1 MYLKRDKLWTEELH
15 QMNKKNTF
23 EQKDTTMLKTIQK
36 FEIGQL
42 AAGISG
48 ISHKVKMSKLL
59 PRLWNVKFGMIR
71 FKR

>member
-1 MYLKRDKLWTEELH
+1 MRTMYLKRDKLWTEELH
-15 QMNKKNTF
+15 QKEQK
-23 EQKDTTMLKTIQK
+23 QKDTTMLKTIQK

-42 AAGISG
+42 CSWHG

>member
-1 MYLKRDKLWTEELH
+1 MDRGTASNE
-15 QMNKKNTF
+15 QKKNTF

-42 AAGISG
+42 AGISG

>member
-1 MYLKRDKLWTEELH
+1 MDRGTASND
-15 QMNKKNTF
+15 TF

-42 AAGISG
+42 AAG

>member
-1 MYLKRDKLWTEELH
+1 
-15 QMNKKNTF
+15 
-23 EQKDTTMLKTIQK
+23 MLKTIQK

-42 AAGISG
+42 AAG

>member
-15 QMNKKNTF
+15 QK

-42 AAGISG
+42 AAG

>member
-1 MYLKRDKLWTEELH
+1 MDRGTASND
-15 QMNKKNTF
+15 TF

-42 AAGISG
+42 CSWHG

>member
-1 MYLKRDKLWTEELH
+1 MDRGTASNE
-15 QMNKKNTF
+15 QKKNTF

-42 AAGISG
+42 AAGIS
-48 ISHKVKMSKLL
+48 HKVKMSKLL

>member
-1 MYLKRDKLWTEELH
+1 MDRGTASND
-15 QMNKKNTF
+15 TF
-23 EQKDTTMLKTIQK
+23 EQKDTTQCFKTIQK
-36 FEIGQL
+36 LEIGQL
-42 AAGISG
+42 AAG

>member
-15 QMNKKNTF
+15 QK

>member
-1 MYLKRDKLWTEELH
+1 MDRGTASND
-15 QMNKKNTF
+15 TF

-42 AAGISG
+42 AGTG

>member
-1 MYLKRDKLWTEELH
+1 
-15 QMNKKNTF
+15 
-23 EQKDTTMLKTIQK
+23 MLKTIQK

>member
-1 MYLKRDKLWTEELH
+1 MDRGTASND
-15 QMNKKNTF
+15 TF

-42 AAGISG
+42 AG

>member
-15 QMNKKNTF
+15 QKEQK
-23 EQKDTTMLKTIQK
+23 QKDTTMLKTIQK

-42 AAGISG
+42 AAG

>member
-15 QMNKKNTF
+15 QKEQK
-23 EQKDTTMLKTIQK
+23 QKDTTMLKTIQK

-42 AAGISG
+42 AGISG

>member
-1 MYLKRDKLWTEELH
+1 MDRGTASNDS
-15 QMNKKNTF
+15 F
-23 EQKDTTMLKTIQK
+23 EQKDATMLKTIQK

-42 AAGISG
+42 AAG

>member
-15 QMNKKNTF
+15 QKEQK
-23 EQKDTTMLKTIQK
+23 QKDTTMLKTIQK

-42 AAGISG
+42 CSWHG